1 MLKVVKV
8 RLYPNSQ
15 QEEALSQSFG
25 NCRWLWNYC
34 LNLMNE
40 TYKETGKGL
49 SGYQIKKQMPQLK
62 GEYEWLKLT
71 YSQCLQS
78 VCLNLGVAFNN
89 FFERRTGYPSFKSKH
104 GKQSIQY
111 PQNVKRVNDCLRL
124 PMIGDV
130 KAVFHREI
138 EGKFKTVTV
147 SKNCSNQYYAAIL
160 FDDGKVKPEI
170 NSEGKAIGVDL
181 GLTHF
186 AITSDCSKFDNPRWF
201 KKHERNLKLK
211 QQQLSRKQKGSN
223 NRSKA
228 RLKVAK
234 VHNKI
239 TKCREDFHHKLSRRI
254 VNENQVIVVE
264 NLAVANMVKNRKLSK
279 AISQV
284 GWGQFCTMLKYK
296 AEQEGKVYQEVD
308 RFFASSKTCNNCL
321 NRVDSL
327 DLSIRFWDCESCK
340 THHDRDINAARNIR
354 DEGLRILNLTSELG
368 EVSLSEGVSFRTP
381 KAYAQRYP
389 LGRASL
395 TSGTGGKAMKC
406 GLGGFPHEQLHQ
418 EAYCQTVRRSNR
430 GRKKST
436 TVLVS
441 G

>member
-15 QEEALSQSFG
+15 QQEALSQSFG

-49 SGYQIKKQMPQLK
+49 SGYQVKKQIPQLK
-62 GEYEWLKLT
+62 CEYEWLKLT

-89 FFERRTGYPSFKSKH
+89 FFERRSGYPSFKSKH

-111 PQNVKRVNDCLRL
+111 PQNVKRIDNCLRL
-124 PMIGDV
+124 PMVGEV
-130 KAVFHREI
+130 KAIFHREI
-138 EGKFKTVTV
+138 DGKIKTVTV
-147 SKNCSNQYYAAIL
+147 SKNCSNQYHAAIL
-160 FDDGKVKPEI
+160 FEDGKDKPTLSTDG
-170 NSEGKAIGVDL
+170 NAIGIDL

-186 AITSDCSKFDNPRWF
+186 AITSDGSKFDHPRWF

-211 QQQLSRKQKGSN
+211 QQQLSRKQKAMKCGLGGFPHEQLHQEGSN
-223 NRSKA
+223 NRNKS

-239 TKCREDFHHKLSRRI
+239 TKCREDFQHKLSRRI

-264 NLAVANMVKNRKLSK
+264 SLAIRNMVKNHKLAK

-284 GWGQFCTMLKYK
+284 SWGQFCTMLKYK
-296 AEQEGKVYQEVD
+296 SEQLGKIYQEVD
-308 RFFASSKTCNNCL
+308 RFFASSKTCHVCL
-321 NRVDSL
+321 NKVDSL
-327 DLSIRFWDCESCK
+327 SLDLRFWDCNSCK
-340 THHDRDINAARNIR
+340 THHDRDINAAINIR
-354 DEGLRILNLTSELG
+354 DEGLRILNLTSG
-368 EVSLSEGVSFRTP
+368 TGD
-381 KAYAQRYP
+381 KAYR
-389 LGRASL
+389 
-395 TSGTGGKAMKC
+395 
-406 GLGGFPHEQLHQ
+406 
-418 EAYCQTVRRSNR
+418 QTVRHSSR

-436 TVLVS
+436 TMLVS